1 MSALRSSIVDV
12 DLDAVAHNVA
22 AICAKAPGRQLIAVV
37 KADAYGHGA
46 EVTSRALLESGA
58 DMLAAYTAD
67 EAVALRRSGIRA
79 RILVLGGV
87 SDSGEAAAAV
97 EHDLDVVVWDEG
109 RAAALAAAARSAKRR
124 SRVHFKVD
132 TGLTRL
138 GALPAD
144 APERYRRIRSIDG
157 LEVDGAMTH
166 YANAD
171 VEGDTFTAEQVR
183 RFRDFL
189 GAIGEPPRLV
199 HAAASAGI
207 AVGADASFT
216 AVRPGLAL
224 YGLHP
229 EPFLEPALDL
239 RPALGWTS
247 RIHRLATVPAGT
259 GVGYTHPY
267 RTEREAR
274 IATVPVG
281 YGDGLQRS
289 AREAEV
295 LIRGSRA
302 RIAKRVAMDMFMVD
316 VTHIPAAAEGDE
328 VVLIGAQ
335 GSDRLT
341 AEDLARSCGTIN
353 YEIVTALRRR
363 LTRRYRRGGRI
374 VATRTLAEG
383 VVWS

>member
-1 MSALRSSIVDV
+1 
-12 DLDAVAHNVA
+12 
-22 AICAKAPGRQLIAVV
+22 
-37 KADAYGHGA
+37 
-46 EVTSRALLESGA
+46 E
-58 DMLAAYTAD
+58 
-67 EAVALRRSGIRA
+67 
-79 RILVLGGV
+79 
-87 SDSGEAAAAV
+87 
-97 EHDLDVVVWDEG
+97 
-109 RAAALAAAARSAKRR
+109 
-124 SRVHFKVD
+124 
-132 TGLTRL
+132 
-138 GALPAD
+138 
-144 APERYRRIRSIDG
+144 APERYRRIRAIDG

-171 VEGDTFTAEQVR
+171 VEADTFTAEQAR
-183 RFRDFL
+183 RFCAFL

-207 AVGADASFT
+207 AIGADASFT

-229 EPFLEPALDL
+229 EPFLEAALDL
-239 RPALGWTS
+239 RPALGWSS
-247 RIHRLATVPAGT
+247 RIHRLASVPAGT

-295 LIRGSRA
+295 LIRGRRA

-316 VTHIPAAAEGDE
+316 VTDIPAAAEGDE

-335 GSDRLT
+335 GSDRIA

-363 LTRRYRRGGRI
+363 LTRRYRSAGRV
-374 VATRTLAEG
+374 VATRTLADG